1 MKRLIAHL
9 NDLALRAYARLH
21 VFAATEPVRLRA
33 LLLSLFGALAVF
45 VPALANQ
52 NVAQMLASVGVV
64 ALPVLVGESTR
75 DRVTPVD

>member
-1 MKRLIAHL
+1 M
-9 NDLALRAYARLH
+9 
-21 VFAATEPVRLRA
+21 RA

-64 ALPVLVGESTR
+64 ALPILVGESAR
-75 DRVTPVD
+75 DKVTPVE